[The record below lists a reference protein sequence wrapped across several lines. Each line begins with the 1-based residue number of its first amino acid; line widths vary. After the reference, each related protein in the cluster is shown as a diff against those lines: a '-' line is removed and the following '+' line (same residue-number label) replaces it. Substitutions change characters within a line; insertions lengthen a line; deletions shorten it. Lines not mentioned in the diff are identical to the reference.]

1 MISLCQ
7 FRMVDFIENNTMGE
21 IVVSISHK
29 KYAAGIYPLWILR
42 RAFEAVHLKPL
53 DHNYVA
59 GMLVST

>member
-1 MISLCQ
+1 
-7 FRMVDFIENNTMGE
+7 MVDFIENNTMGE